1 MGPHTDASSYVRV
14 QGGELPVRW
23 SAIEVL
29 TENKFSKAS
38 DVWSYG
44 VLIFEVM
51 SRGAQPYS
59 EFATVN
65 EVIEQIKS
73 GCVIVGQFV
82 CFCYK
87 LCAKT

>member
-1 MGPHTDASSYVRV
+1 
-14 QGGELPVRW
+14 
-23 SAIEVL
+23 
-29 TENKFSKAS
+29 
-38 DVWSYG
+38 VWSYG

-82 CFCYK
+82 C
-87 LCAKT
+87 L